1 MAKKQEN
8 YEELKSKSDETRD
21 FIRFVDEYELNYKKV
36 PPTKKGLE
44 REVAKL
50 KKKINKKL
58 KK

>member
-8 YEELKSKSDETRD
+8 YEELKKKSEETET
-21 FIRFVDEYELNYKKV
+21 FIRIVDEFELNYKKV

-50 KKKINKKL
+50 KKKLNKKL